1 MAGVV
6 SPLAVPNSTQ
16 FTPIPPGS
24 NNQPVMMPGKSIVIA
39 LNATSYTSTIID
51 PQGNVKM
58 FATSNVKYTL
68 SGSEKYVN
76 SGWLLPKGKEQ
87 LYPGSGNTFAV
98 IFQKAGTYNYICILH
113 PWMTG
118 QVVVK

>member
-16 FTPIPPGS
+16 FIPIPLGS

-39 LNATSYTSTIID
+39 LNATSYTYIYDS
-51 PQGNVKM
+51 QGNVKM
-58 FATSNVKYTL
+58 FATPNVKYTL

-76 SGWLLPKGKEQ
+76 SGCFLKDKNNHTQDLEIHLPSLSKRQ
-87 LYPGSGNTFAV
+87 DNMV
-98 IFQKAGTYNYICILH
+98 IADDNVSDNI
-113 PWMTG
+113 
-118 QVVVK
+118 